1 MFLSLSM
8 PVHNNIPRKIEK
20 QIEDEFDII
29 EDTGDQALISYYNDS
44 PASPEQVAITDK
56 VRQGITN
63 LGFMLTTNGSKRVDL
78 SNPAAD
84 NNEGQAMSMSNQIY
98 NSVGA
103 TMVSAAAAGGVAP
116 YYQGHVEAYIFC

>member
-1 MFLSLSM
+1 M
-8 PVHNNIPRKIEK
+8 IE
-20 QIEDEFDII
+20 EEFDII

-44 PASPEQVAITDK
+44 PSSPEQVAITDQ

-78 SNPAAD
+78 SNPAD
-84 NNEGQAMSMSNQIY
+84 NEGQTLSMGNQIY

-103 TMVSAAAAGGVAP
+103 TMVSAASGGAS
-116 YYQGHVEAYIFC
+116 